1 MDIGKVFP
9 SRYLKVA
16 DLNGREV
23 AVVIKDVKLESVGK
37 GQEAKPVAFFRGTDK
52 GLVLNVTNSKRIAS
66 IAGTQETDAW
76 VGTRIV
82 LYGTETEFQGDT
94 VECIRVRVPKL
105 EKPAA
110 PVKKQRAKAKSVE
123 ELDTPIPPPAEP
135 VEEVAEEAFDPDLE
149 EPPF

>member
-94 VECIRVRVPKL
+94 VECIRVRVPKV

-110 PVKKQRAKAKSVE
+110 ATKKRAKAKTVE

-135 VEEVAEEAFDPDLE
+135 VDDAVEEFDADLE